1 MRWSLARNMQLMPS
15 LSNTTVD
22 GTMYKMYIRRSSCNK
37 DQADC
42 SRYALAQGIALELFI
57 KISD

>member
-1 MRWSLARNMQLMPS
+1 MQLMPS

-37 DQADC
+37 DQAHC